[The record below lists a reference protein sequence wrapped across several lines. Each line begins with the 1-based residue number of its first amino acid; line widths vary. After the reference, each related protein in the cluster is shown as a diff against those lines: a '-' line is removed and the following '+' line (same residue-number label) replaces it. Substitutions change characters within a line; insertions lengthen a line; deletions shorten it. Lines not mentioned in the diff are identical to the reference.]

1 MFPESNRR
9 SYIAMKVKE
18 KSRGAY
24 VYIIRLVKAF
34 FADVEPYNPSKSI
47 SNSSLPHIIQGHLT
61 YNVLQG

>member
-1 MFPESNRR
+1 
-9 SYIAMKVKE
+9 MKVKE